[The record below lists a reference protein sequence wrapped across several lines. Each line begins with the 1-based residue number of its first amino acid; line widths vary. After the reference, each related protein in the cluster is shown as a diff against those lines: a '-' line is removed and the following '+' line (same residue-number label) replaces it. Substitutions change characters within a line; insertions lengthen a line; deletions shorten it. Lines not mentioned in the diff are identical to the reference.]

1 LTYEDGRQEY
11 HLQAFYR
18 LLLLT
23 RRKHKLPAQPLEW
36 FRNLIDC
43 LGESLT
49 IRLALKDGQPL
60 ASILTLRYK
69 DVLVYKYGCSD
80 ASYNRLGGTQFLFWH
95 TIQEAKQD
103 GLREFDL
110 GRSDFDNLGL
120 AVFKDR
126 WNATR
131 STLTYWRYPAPH
143 LGSRKLARTKQV
155 AEQVLAQM
163 PDRLLNAAGR
173 LLYRHMG

>member
-1 LTYEDGRQEY
+1 MVRRSTISK
-11 HLQAFYR
+11 AFYR

-23 RRKHKLPAQPLEW
+23 RRRQKLPAQPLEW

-49 IRLALKDGQPL
+49 IRLALKGGQPI

-80 ASYNRLGGTQFLFWH
+80 ARYNRLGGTQLLFWW
-95 TIQEAKQD
+95 TIQEAKRD
-103 GLREFDL
+103 GIREFDL
-110 GRSDFDNLGL
+110 GRSDLDNLGL
-120 AVFKDR
+120 AIFKDR
-126 WNATR
+126 WSATR
-131 STLTYWRYPAPH
+131 STLTYWRYPARVPGN
-143 LGSRKLARTKQV
+143 LKLPRTKQV
-155 AEQVLAQM
+155 AERILAHM
-163 PDRLLNAAGR
+163 PDGLLIAAGR